1 METKEEIK
9 ATLDSIKESIENEC
23 ISYGEIHYLQT
34 HQQEVLEYGDIVMAQ
49 WADIS
54 EEEWNN
60 GELYTDFLDDL
71 DKVYDLLII
80 SKEEF
85 LNSYS
90 YLTEKEYDLTLD
102 KIKLHSRNADENDDQ
117 INTMANLCRR
127 AENLYIE
134 ELNDRQTEW
143 NVLGSQ
149 LKDAIYTYVINN
161 YSNKQQELFNDYC
174 SAMAI

>member
-1 METKEEIK
+1 MIEETKEEII
-9 ATLDSIKESIENEC
+9 ATLDSIKESIENER
-23 ISYGEIHYLQT
+23 ISYGEIFYLQS
-34 HQQEVLEYGDIVMAQ
+34 HQQDVLEYGDINMAQ

-54 EEEWNN
+54 EEEWNR

-71 DKVYDLLII
+71 DKVYDLLILH
-80 SKEEF
+80 KHEF
-85 LNSYS
+85 LDSYS
-90 YLTEKEYDLTLD
+90 YLTEKEYDLTLE
-102 KIKLHSRNADENDDQ
+102 KIQPRTRSAEDIIDN
-117 INTMANLCRR
+117 MSNLCRR

-134 ELNDRQTEW
+134 EINSRETEW

>member
-23 ISYGEIHYLQT
+23 ISWGEIAYLQS
-34 HQQEVLEYGDIVMAQ
+34 HQQEVLETDDIQLAL

-54 EEEWNN
+54 EEEWNR

-90 YLTEKEYDLTLD
+90 YLTEKEYDLSLEAIKPHSSSAEENES
-102 KIKLHSRNADENDDQ
+102 KID
-117 INTMANLCRR
+117 TMSYLCRR

-134 ELNDRQTEW
+134 ELNGRDTRW

-149 LKDAIYTYVINN
+149 LKDAIYTYVMNN
-161 YSNKQQELFNDYC
+161 YSTEQQDMFNDYC
-174 SAMAI
+174 NALAI

>member
-1 METKEEIK
+1 METKEEII

-23 ISYGEIHYLQT
+23 ISWGEIFYLQS
-34 HQQEVLEYGDIVMAQ
+34 HQQDVLEYGDINMAQ

-71 DKVYDLLII
+71 DKVYDLLIM

-85 LNSYS
+85 LDSYL
-90 YLTEKEYDLTLD
+90 YLTEKEYDLTLE
-102 KIKLHSRNADENDDQ
+102 KIQPRTKSAEDDEDIIDN
-117 INTMANLCRR
+117 MSNLCRR

-134 ELNDRQTEW
+134 EINGRDTEW

-149 LKDAIYTYVINN
+149 LKDAIYTYVMNN
-161 YSNKQQELFNDYC
+161 YSTEQQNMFNDYC
-174 SAMAI
+174 NALAI

>member
-23 ISYGEIHYLQT
+23 ISWGEIFYLQS
-34 HQQEVLEYGDIVMAQ
+34 HQQDVLEYGDINMAQ

-71 DKVYDLLII
+71 DKVYDLLIM

-85 LNSYS
+85 LDSYL
-90 YLTEKEYDLTLD
+90 YLTEKEYDLTLE
-102 KIKLHSRNADENDDQ
+102 KIQPRTKSAEDDEDIIDN
-117 INTMANLCRR
+117 MSNLCRR

-134 ELNDRQTEW
+134 EINGRDTEW

-149 LKDAIYTYVINN
+149 LKDAIYTYVMNN
-161 YSNKQQELFNDYC
+161 YSTEQQNMFNDYC
-174 SAMAI
+174 NALAI

>member
-1 METKEEIK
+1 MDTKEEIM
-9 ATLDSIKESIENEC
+9 ATLDSIKKSIENEC
-23 ISYGEIHYLQT
+23 ISWGEIAYLQS
-34 HQQEVLEYGDIVMAQ
+34 HQQEVLEYGDIDMAQ

-85 LNSYS
+85 LDYYS
-90 YLTEKEYDLTLD
+90 YLTEKEYDLTLE
-102 KIKLHSRNADENDDQ
+102 KIQPRTRSAEDDEDIIDN
-117 INTMANLCRR
+117 MSNLCRR

-134 ELNDRQTEW
+134 EINGRDTEW

-149 LKDAIYTYVINN
+149 LKDAIYTYVMHN
-161 YSNKQQELFNDYC
+161 YSEAQQNLFNDYC
-174 SAMAI
+174 TELAI

>member
-9 ATLDSIKESIENEC
+9 ATLDSIKDSIENEC
-23 ISYGEIHYLQT
+23 ISYGEIFYLQS
-34 HQQEVLEYGDIVMAQ
+34 HQQDVLEYGDINMAQ

-54 EEEWNN
+54 EQEWNN

-102 KIKLHSRNADENDDQ
+102 KIKPRTRSAEDDEDI
-117 INTMANLCRR
+117 INNMSNLCRR

-134 ELNDRQTEW
+134 EINGRDTEW

-149 LKDAIYTYVINN
+149 LKDAIYTYVMHN
-161 YSNKQQELFNDYC
+161 YSEAQQDLFNDYC
-174 SAMAI
+174 TELAI

>member
-9 ATLDSIKESIENEC
+9 ATLDSIKDSIENEC
-23 ISYGEIHYLQT
+23 ISYGEIFYLQS
-34 HQQEVLEYGDIVMAQ
+34 HQQDVLEYGDINMAQ

-54 EEEWNN
+54 EQEWNN

-102 KIKLHSRNADENDDQ
+102 KIKPRTRSAEDDEDI
-117 INTMANLCRR
+117 INNMSNLCRR

-134 ELNDRQTEW
+134 EINGRDTEW

-149 LKDAIYTYVINN
+149 LKDAIYTYVIDN
-161 YSNKQQELFNDYC
+161 YSPKQQELFNDYC
-174 SAMAI
+174 YNMGI